1 MLLVPATVAGALAVL
16 PLGYLLVLAGR
27 ADPAVLGAVLARPRT
42 LALLGTTVALAAV
55 VTSGCLVVG
64 VGAAWVLERTD
75 LRGRRAWGVL
85 AVLPLAVPSY
95 VMAYT
100 WISALPGLA
109 GFGGAALVLTL
120 SCTPYVVLPVTASL
134 RRLDPAL
141 EEAARSLG
149 LGPWAVAR
157 WVVLPQVRPA
167 AAAGG
172 LLVAVYVLSDFGA
185 VAIMRQETLT
195 RAIATGL
202 GSSFDRTPAVVL
214 SLLLVALTVLAVGAE
229 SRTRAATRYARVG
242 SGAARTAP
250 VVHLGRAAVPTIA
263 VLGLV
268 ATAGLGLPL
277 ASIVGWLV
285 RGRSASLDVER
296 LLVALG
302 GSVGLAAGG
311 AALTTLLAL
320 PVGVVLARRSGRLA
334 RLLEAAV
341 FIGHGVPSVVVAL
354 SLVFLTVRFLPAMY
368 LTAPVI
374 VVAYAVLFLP
384 MAVGAVRASAAQSA
398 PVLEDVARSL
408 GRRPSQVL
416 REVTVPLAAPGVAAG
431 AALVLLSGMKELTA
445 TLMLHPTGTT
455 TLALALWDETT
466 TRSYAAA
473 APYAAAVVL
482 ASALPALLLGQ
493 HGRRRDV
500 PAPAPHEVA
509 RGGTS

>member
-1 MLLVPATVAGALAVL
+1 MLAS
-16 PLGYLLVLAGR
+16 R

-42 LALLGTTVALAAV
+42 LELLLVTVALAAV
-55 VTSGCLVVG
+55 VTAACLVVG
-64 VGAAWVLERTD
+64 VGTAWLLERTD
-75 LRGRRAWGVL
+75 LRGRRAWAVL

-100 WISALPGLA
+100 WVSALPGTA

-120 SCTPYVVLPVTASL
+120 SCSPYVVLPVAASL
-134 RRLDPAL
+134 RGLDPAP

-149 LGPWAVAR
+149 LGPGAVALR
-157 WVVLPQVRPA
+157 VVLPQVRPA
-167 AAAGG
+167 AASGG

-195 RAIATGL
+195 RSIATGL

-214 SLLLVALTVLAVGAE
+214 SLLLVALTVLVVTGE
-229 SRTRAATRYARVG
+229 SRSRAGTRYARLGPG
-242 SGAARTAP
+242 SARTARP
-250 VVHLGRAAVPTIA
+250 ARLGRAGAPA
-263 VLGLV
+263 AAALGLV
-268 ATAGLGLPL
+268 AAAGLGLPL

-285 RGRSASLDVER
+285 VGRSGGLDGER
-296 LLVALG
+296 LLAALG
-302 GSVGLAAGG
+302 GSVGLAVGG
-311 AALTTLLAL
+311 AVLTTLAAL
-320 PVGVVLARRSGRLA
+320 PVGVLLARRGGRLA

-341 FIGHGVPSVVVAL
+341 FTGHGVPSVVVAL
-354 SLVFLTVRFLPAMY
+354 SLVFLTVRYLPAVY
-368 LTAPVI
+368 LTAPVV

-384 MAVGAVRASAAQSA
+384 MAVGAVRASVAQSA

-408 GRRPSQVL
+408 GRRPEQVL

-455 TLALALWDETT
+455 TLALALWDETA

-482 ASALPALLLGQ
+482 VSALPALLLGQ
-493 HGRRRDV
+493 HGRRRAGP
-500 PAPAPHEVA
+500 PAGTAPGPS
-509 RGGTS
+509 GGAA